1 MSYLASS
8 QNGYPQRIHYNG
20 QDIIGITPKQMTYIL
35 KAHITWGECREQ
47 NDSLLSLIDAAL
59 IADSLYN
66 SRLRGK
72 DTIISLQAKGLHLRD
87 SLNTLQKASI
97 SDKDKKIEKVTKA
110 RNTWKVLGLSG
121 WGAIIVAGL
130 VLLL

>member
-1 MSYLASS
+1 MSYSASS

-20 QDIIGITPKQMTYIL
+20 QDIIGITPRQMTYIL
-35 KAHITWGECREQ
+35 KAHITWQECREQ
-47 NDSLLSLIDAAL
+47 LDSLKGLVDDAL

-72 DTIISLQAKGLHLRD
+72 DTIISLQAIGLHLRD

-97 SDKDKKIEKVTKA
+97 ADKDKKIQKVTKA

-130 VLLL
+130 VILL